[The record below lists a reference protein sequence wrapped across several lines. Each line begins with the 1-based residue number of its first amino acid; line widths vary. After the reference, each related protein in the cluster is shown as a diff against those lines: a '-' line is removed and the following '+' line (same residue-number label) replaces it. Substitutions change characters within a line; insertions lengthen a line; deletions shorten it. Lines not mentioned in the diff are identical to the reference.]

1 VTQVT
6 KDHNGRN
13 RAARERL
20 EAVIA
25 RVGARDVV
33 VDDDWTAA
41 GLLAHLAFWDRL
53 AVARLERHL
62 REGEPPVFATDA
74 VTDLTNAA
82 GMRQWKDT
90 PPRVAGTQAREAAAE
105 IDQLIEKLPSDK
117 LDGLKA
123 LGRSF
128 LIDRSN
134 HRKEHLDQI
143 ERALP

>member
-1 VTQVT
+1 MMN
-6 KDHNGRN
+6 DHNKRN
-13 RAARERL
+13 RASRDRL
-20 EAVIA
+20 AAVIA
-25 RVGARDVV
+25 QLGDRSIPLSGG
-33 VDDDWTAA
+33 WTAA

-53 AVARLERHL
+53 AAARLEKHL
-62 REGEPPVFATDA
+62 REGQPPIFATDD

-82 GMRQWKDT
+82 GMRQWKET
-90 PPRVAGTQAREAAAE
+90 PAGVAGTQAREAAAE
-105 IDQLIEKLPSDK
+105 IDRLIETLPADK

-143 ERALP
+143 ERGLP

>member
-1 VTQVT
+1 VT

-20 EAVIA
+20 DAVIA
-25 RVGARDVV
+25 RVGNRDVTLS
-33 VDDDWTAA
+33 DGWTAA

-53 AVARLERHL
+53 AAARLEKHL
-62 REGEPPVFATDA
+62 REGQPPIFATDD

-82 GMRQWKDT
+82 GMRQWHET
-90 PPRVAGTQAREAAAE
+90 PVGVAGTQAREAAAE
-105 IDQLIEKLPSDK
+105 IDRLIETLPADK

-143 ERALP
+143 ERGLP

>member
-1 VTQVT
+1 VT

-20 EAVIA
+20 HEVIA
-25 RVGARDVV
+25 RVGDRDVR
-33 VDDDWTAA
+33 VDDDWNAA

-53 AVARLERHL
+53 ATARLDKHL
-62 REGEPPVFATDA
+62 REGSPPVFAADA

-82 GMRQWKDT
+82 GMRQWKET
-90 PPRVAGTQAREAAAE
+90 PPRVAGAQAREAAAE
-105 IDQLIEKLPSDK
+105 VDRLIETLPPDK
-117 LDGLKA
+117 LEGLKA

>member
-1 VTQVT
+1 VT

-20 EAVIA
+20 EGVIA
-25 RVGARDVV
+25 RLGGRDVV
-33 VDDDWTAA
+33 LDDDWTAA
-41 GLLAHLAFWDRL
+41 ALLAHIAFWDRL
-53 AVARLERHL
+53 ATARLERHL

-74 VTDLTNAA
+74 VTDLTNEAA
-82 GMRQWKDT
+82 LRQWKDT
-90 PPRVAGTQAREAAAE
+90 PPLVAGMQAREAAAQ
-105 IDQLIEKLPSDK
+105 IDRLIEGLPADK

-143 ERALP
+143 ERGLP

>member
-1 VTQVT
+1 VT

-25 RVGARDVV
+25 RVGKRDVTLG
-33 VDDDWTAA
+33 DGWTAA

-53 AVARLERHL
+53 ATARLEKHL
-62 REGEPPVFATDA
+62 REGQPPIFATDD

-82 GMRQWKDT
+82 GMREWRET
-90 PPRVAGTQAREAAAE
+90 PVGVAGTQAREAAAE
-105 IDQLIEKLPSDK
+105 IDQLIETLPADK

-143 ERALP
+143 ERGLP

>member
-1 VTQVT
+1 VT
-6 KDHNGRN
+6 KDHNARN

-20 EAVIA
+20 AEVIA
-25 RVGARDVV
+25 RVGARDVR
-33 VDDDWTAA
+33 VDDDWNAA
-41 GLLAHLAFWDRL
+41 GLFAHLAFWDRL
-53 AVARLERHL
+53 ATARLEKHL
-62 REGEPPVFATDA
+62 REGEPPVFAADA

-82 GMRQWKDT
+82 GMRQWRET

-105 IDQLIEKLPSDK
+105 IDRLIETLPKDK
-117 LDGLKA
+117 LEGLKA

-143 ERALP
+143 ERALA

>member
-1 VTQVT
+1 MT
-6 KDHNGRN
+6 KDHNARN

-25 RVGARDVV
+25 RVGDRDVV
-33 VDDDWTAA
+33 LSDGWTAA
-41 GLLAHLAFWDRL
+41 ALLGHLAFWDRL
-53 AVARLERHL
+53 AVARLEKHL
-62 REGEPPVFATDA
+62 REGQPPVSAPDE

-82 GMRQWKDT
+82 GMRQWKET
-90 PPRVAGTQAREAAAE
+90 PVGLAGEQAREAAAE
-105 IDQLIEKLPSDK
+105 IDRLIETLPADK

-123 LGRSF
+123 LGRSY

-143 ERALP
+143 ERALR

>member
-1 VTQVT
+1 MT

-20 EAVIA
+20 DAVIA
-25 RVGARDVV
+25 RVGDRDVK
-33 VDDDWTAA
+33 VDDDWSAA

-53 AVARLERHL
+53 ATARLERHL

-82 GMRQWKDT
+82 GMRQWKET
-90 PPRVAGTQAREAAAE
+90 PPRVAGRQAREAAAE
-105 IDQLIEKLPSDK
+105 IDRLIETLPLDK

-143 ERALP
+143 ERALT

>member
-1 VTQVT
+1 MT
-6 KDHNGRN
+6 KDHNARN

-20 EAVIA
+20 DAVIA
-25 RVGARDVV
+25 RVGQRDVV
-33 VDDDWTAA
+33 VDADWTAA

-53 AVARLERHL
+53 ATARLERHL
-62 REGEPPVFATDA
+62 REGGPPIFATDE

-82 GMRQWKDT
+82 GMRQWKET

-105 IDQLIEKLPSDK
+105 IDRLIETLASDK

-143 ERALP
+143 ERALA

>member
-1 VTQVT
+1 MT
-6 KDHNGRN
+6 KDHNARN

-20 EAVIA
+20 EGLIA
-25 RVGARDVV
+25 RVGERDVV
-33 VDDDWTAA
+33 VDGGWTAA

-53 AVARLERHL
+53 AVARLEKHL
-62 REGEPPVFATDA
+62 REGKPPIFATDE

-82 GMRQWKDT
+82 AMRQWRDT
-90 PPRVAGTQAREAAAE
+90 PPRVAGAQAREAAAA
-105 IDQLIEKLPSDK
+105 IDRLIETLPADK

-128 LIDRSN
+128 LIDRSA

-143 ERALP
+143 ERALR

>member
-1 VTQVT
+1 MT

-20 EAVIA
+20 EGVIA
-25 RVGARDVV
+25 RLGGRDVV
-33 VDDDWTAA
+33 LDDDWTAA
-41 GLLAHLAFWDRL
+41 ALLAHIAFWDRL
-53 AVARLERHL
+53 ATARLERHL
-62 REGEPPVFATDA
+62 HEGEPPVFATDA
-74 VTDLTNAA
+74 VTDLTNEAA
-82 GMRQWKDT
+82 LRQWKDT
-90 PPRVAGTQAREAAAE
+90 PPLVAGMQAREAAAQ
-105 IDQLIEKLPSDK
+105 IDRLIEGLPADK

-143 ERALP
+143 ERGLP

>member
-1 VTQVT
+1 VT
-6 KDHNGRN
+6 KDHNARN

-20 EAVIA
+20 DAVIA
-25 RVGARDVV
+25 RVGERDAV
-33 VDDDWTAA
+33 VDGGWTAGA
-41 GLLAHLAFWDRL
+41 LLAHLAFWDRL
-53 AVARLERHL
+53 ASARLERHL
-62 REGEPPVFATDA
+62 REGEPPVSAPDA

-82 GMRQWKDT
+82 GMRQWQDT
-90 PPRVAGTQAREAAAE
+90 PPRVAGAQAHEAAVE
-105 IDQLIEKLPSDK
+105 IDRLIETLPADK

-123 LGRSF
+123 LGRSY

>member
-1 VTQVT
+1 VT

-13 RAARERL
+13 RAARERPD
-20 EAVIA
+20 EVIA
-25 RVGARDVV
+25 RVGDRDVRV
-33 VDDDWTAA
+33 NDDWTAA

-53 AVARLERHL
+53 AAARLDKHL
-62 REGEPPVFATDA
+62 REGSLPVFADDA

-82 GMRQWKDT
+82 GMRQWKET

-105 IDQLIEKLPSDK
+105 VDRLIETLPSDK
-117 LDGLKA
+117 LEGLKA

-143 ERALP
+143 ERALL

>member
-1 VTQVT
+1 MT
-6 KDHNGRN
+6 KDHNARN

-20 EAVIA
+20 EILID
-25 RVGARDVV
+25 RLGERDVA
-33 VDDDWTAA
+33 VDGGWTAA

-53 AVARLERHL
+53 ATARLEKHL
-62 REGEPPVFATDA
+62 REGKPPVFATDD

-82 GMRQWKDT
+82 GIWQWKDT
-90 PPRVAGTQAREAAAE
+90 PPHLAAKQAREAAAV
-105 IDQLIEKLPSDK
+105 IDRLIETLPAVK

-128 LIDRSN
+128 LIDRSA

-143 ERALP
+143 ERALR

>member
-1 VTQVT
+1 MT

-25 RVGARDVV
+25 RVGERDVV
-33 VDDDWTAA
+33 LSDGWTAA
-41 GLLAHLAFWDRL
+41 GFLAHLAFWDRL
-53 AVARLERHL
+53 AAARLEKHL
-62 REGEPPVFATDA
+62 REGQPPVSASDE

-82 GMRQWKDT
+82 GMRQWNDT
-90 PPRVAGTQAREAAAE
+90 PPALAARQAREAAAE
-105 IDQLIEKLPSDK
+105 IDQLIETLPADK

-123 LGRSF
+123 LGRPF
-128 LIDRSN
+128 LIDRSR

-143 ERALP
+143 ERGLP

>member
-1 VTQVT
+1 MTQVT

-105 IDQLIEKLPSDK
+105 IDQLIEKLPRDK